1 MRSGVRTNDTDR
13 QIALVWARG
22 RSARTPTIQYGRTPP
37 RARLA
42 VTPGNCPR
50 LFLNAL
56 KGSAAAPS
64 DSRRPRSEQRCAF
77 SRPTPA
83 RSQLPA
89 PQAGRDPRS
98 QVLTLLRPQGPQG
111 PQRSLW

>member
-64 DSRRPRSEQRCAF
+64 TAAAHGASRGARSAGLRPPGASSLHRRLVG
-77 SRPTPA
+77 TPA
-83 RSQLPA
+83 AKS
-89 PQAGRDPRS
+89 
-98 QVLTLLRPQGPQG
+98 
-111 PQRSLW
+111 